1 MGDGCMDIVDGV
13 GYVEVCVIVESFG
26 MVGVFVIKFDVW
38 IEWVEQVWCDDDV
51 VFGCIEICYFVYFG
65 VYVEDFLQ

>member
-38 IEWVEQVWCDDDV
+38 IEWVE
-51 VFGCIEICYFVYFG
+51 
-65 VYVEDFLQ
+65 